1 MEDWKFANQ
10 EIQQECLLRSD
21 AKIRG
26 STELHEPLWKT
37 QVSFEHFWHIDGN
50 ERFD

>member
-1 MEDWKFANQ
+1 MEDWKFTNQ
-10 EIQQECLLRSD
+10 GIQQEGLLRSD

-37 QVSFEHFWHIDGN
+37 QARFEHFWHFDGN
-50 ERFD
+50 E